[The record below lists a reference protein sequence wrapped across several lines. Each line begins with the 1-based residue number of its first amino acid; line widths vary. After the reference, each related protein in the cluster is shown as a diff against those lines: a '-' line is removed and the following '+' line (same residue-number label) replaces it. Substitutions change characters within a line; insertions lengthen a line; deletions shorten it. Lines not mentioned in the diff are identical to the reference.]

1 MTGQPP
7 QSMVHEVL
15 NRVQLLPLVV
25 LGDAAAAAPL
35 GETLV
40 QAGLPI
46 MEIALR
52 TGAALDAIRA
62 AAKNPQLC
70 LGAGTVLS
78 ANQVSAAAEAGA
90 QFIVTPGL
98 DPTVVRACLYR
109 ELPVIPG
116 VATPSDMQAAFNAG
130 LRTVKFFPAAY
141 LGGPPAIRAL
151 GAAYQ
156 DMRFVPT
163 GGITAA
169 TAAAYLAEPAVVA
182 VGGSWMVPRAQID
195 HHDFA
200 AIAELCR
207 AAVTAARG
215 RSAATSGVSTT
226 RGPA

>member
-1 MTGQPP
+1 MTDPPP
-7 QSMVHEVL
+7 QTAVHEVL
-15 NRVQLLPLVV
+15 NRVRLLPLVV
-25 LGDAAAAAPL
+25 LDDHAPAAPL
-35 GETLV
+35 GETLI

-62 AAKNPQLC
+62 AADNPQLC

-78 ANQVSAAAEAGA
+78 ASQVSAAAEAGA
-90 QFIVTPGL
+90 QFVVTPGF
-98 DPTVVRACLYR
+98 DPTVVRACLHR

-116 VATPSDMQAAFNAG
+116 VATASEVQAASNAG

-169 TAAAYLAEPAVVA
+169 TAASYLAEPEVVA
-182 VGGSWMVPRAQID
+182 VGGSWMVPREQID

-215 RSAATSGVSTT
+215 PSAATSEVSTP